1 MKPQSGFTMLELLI
15 AVAIIGIAAGLA
27 MPDLIG
33 FMANYR
39 LKDAASRLYSDM
51 QNTKLNAIKQNK
63 DWAIVF
69 NAGAGKYY
77 ICSDKGGDNSW
88 DLDQNTIEKEVT
100 IPDKSGVSFGHGS
113 ASKDATS
120 AGGTSFSD
128 DDITFNDNYAIFNSA
143 GSGSAGYVYLENNK
157 KTTYAVGME
166 STGFISIKKWNGSKW
181 Q

>member
-1 MKPQSGFTMLELLI
+1 MKAQSGFTMLELLI

-27 MPDLIG
+27 MPNLIG

-51 QNTKLNAIKQNK
+51 QDTKLNAIKQNK

-100 IPDKSGVSFGHGS
+100 ISGKSGVSFGHGS
-113 ASKDATS
+113 ATTS
-120 AGGTSFSD
+120 AGTSFGD
-128 DDITFNDNYAIFNSA
+128 DDITFNNNYATFNPA
-143 GSGSAGYVYLENNK
+143 GSGLSGYVYLENNK